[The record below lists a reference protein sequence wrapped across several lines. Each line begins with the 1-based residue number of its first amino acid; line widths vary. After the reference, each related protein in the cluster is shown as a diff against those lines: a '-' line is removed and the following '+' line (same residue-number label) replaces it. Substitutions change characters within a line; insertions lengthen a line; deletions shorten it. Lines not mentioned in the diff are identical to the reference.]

1 MYKFDH
7 PHRDD
12 LVLERVLSAFAHPLR
27 LEIVRRLA
35 GEGELSCGDLTGNRP
50 KSSMSHHFKILQEA
64 GVVSTT
70 VQGTVHT
77 NSLRVED
84 IEARY
89 PGLLAVVVRDDR
101 IISPADAQGGDDAL
115 QPLGKVEATEM
126 SLA

>member
-7 PHRDD
+7 PQRGD

-64 GVVSTT
+64 GVISTI
-70 VQGTVHT
+70 VRGTVHT
-77 NSLRVED
+77 NSLRVQD

-89 PGLLAVVVRDDR
+89 PGLLAVVVRDAS
-101 IISPADAQGGDDAL
+101 IVSIAGTEVGGDAFR
-115 QPLGKVEATEM
+115 PVETAEATEL